1 MKSMNW
7 TEKYRPKRIADMA
20 GLEELKRDATG
31 WAEDGY
37 PPALLFTGPPGT
49 GKTTAARAIAME
61 MHGDE
66 LDGHYIVT
74 NASDDRGISFVRDE
88 LKQIARVKSPT
99 GRRKVILL
107 DEADG
112 LTPTAQDALRQVIET
127 TSKSTLF
134 ILTANREDKL
144 KPAIKS
150 RCKHYK
156 FGPVSPDEG
165 TGYLGVLFY
174 QEHPEQ
180 YIAPTYFAEL
190 ISVCNGDL
198 RRAVTIL
205 ESLPNYE
212 HQTLMDAVRGQ
223 VSELD
228 DAALALMGGDMS
240 LVSVRINGA
249 LERGQDRFGIL
260 KGLRHRLRGL
270 LDDEDYFVFMRVWG
284 EFMQMTMEWPAD
296 DRSFFEY
303 FVAELAHVTNSSFKN
318 HQQNEK
324 QTERGE

>member
-1 MKSMNW
+1 MESMNW
-7 TEKYRPKRIADMA
+7 TEKYRPSHVLQMA
-20 GLEELKRDATG
+20 GVEELKQDSRK

-37 PPALLFTGPPGT
+37 PPALLLTGPPGT
-49 GKTTAARAIAME
+49 GKTTAARALAME

-144 KPAIKS
+144 KAAIKS
-150 RCKHYK
+150 RCQHYR
-156 FGPVSPDEG
+156 FGPVSAEDG
-165 TGYLGVLFY
+165 ARYLHDIVCNYVAGGLPR
-174 QEHPEQ
+174 EHL
-180 YIAPTYFAEL
+180 AL
-190 ISVCNGDL
+190 LVSVCNGDM
-198 RRAVTIL
+198 RKAVTVL
-205 ESLPNYE
+205 ESMPDYNE
-212 HQTLMDAVRGQ
+212 ATFMDTVRAQ
-223 VSELD
+223 SSELD
-228 DAALALMGGDMS
+228 DASLAVMSGDMS

>member
-1 MKSMNW
+1 MNW
-7 TEKYRPKRIADMA
+7 TEKYRPERIADMA
-20 GLEELKRDATG
+20 GLHELKRDAVG

-49 GKTTAARAIAME
+49 GKTTAARALAIQ
-61 MHGDE
+61 MHAHE
-66 LDGHYIVT
+66 LLGHYIVT

-112 LTPTAQDALRQVIET
+112 LTPAAQDALRQIIET
-127 TSKSTLF
+127 TSTSTLF

-150 RCKHYK
+150 RCRHYK
-156 FGPVSPDEG
+156 FGPISPEEG
-165 TGYLGVLFY
+165 TRYLTAMVAE
-174 QEHPEQ
+174 EHPEQ
-180 YIAPTYFAEL
+180 YIDPHHLEQL
-190 ISVCNGDL
+190 VSVCNGDL
-198 RRAVTIL
+198 RLAVTIL
-205 ESLPNYE
+205 ESLTDYE

-249 LERGQDRFGIL
+249 IERGEDRFTIL
-260 KGLRHRLRGL
+260 KGLRRRIRSL

-303 FVAELAHVTNSSFKN
+303 FVAKLAHETDSSFKN
-318 HQQNEK
+318 
-324 QTERGE
+324 

>member
-1 MKSMNW
+1 MNW
-7 TEKYRPKRIADMA
+7 TEKYRQERIADMT
-20 GLEELKRDATG
+20 GLEELKRDAAG

-49 GKTTAARAIAME
+49 GKTTAGRAIAME

-127 TSKSTLF
+127 TSTSTLF

-150 RCKHYK
+150 RCRHYK
-156 FGPVSPDEG
+156 FGLVDPEEG
-165 TGYLGVLFY
+165 AVFLAHRILTAEIGDWEPCIEL
-174 QEHPEQ
+174 EQ
-180 YIAPTYFAEL
+180 L
-190 ISVCNGDL
+190 I
-198 RRAVTIL
+198 
-205 ESLPNYE
+205 
-212 HQTLMDAVRGQ
+212 QTL
-223 VSELD
+223 L
-228 DAALALMGGDMS
+228 
-240 LVSVRINGA
+240 
-249 LERGQDRFGIL
+249 
-260 KGLRHRLRGL
+260 
-270 LDDEDYFVFMRVWG
+270 
-284 EFMQMTMEWPAD
+284 
-296 DRSFFEY
+296 
-303 FVAELAHVTNSSFKN
+303 SS
-318 HQQNEK
+318 
-324 QTERGE
+324 